1 MLTFA
6 NHINILL
13 SCVRVTCGYH
23 FSLSLSLSLSL
34 SSLLPLLLVCVCVC
48 VCVHSV
54 DRALDFVRVNDESA
68 GVLSPSYDL
77 PYSYMAGVA
86 EK

>member
-1 MLTFA
+1 M
-6 NHINILL
+6 
-13 SCVRVTCGYH
+13 CVSLVGII
-23 FSLSLSLSLSL
+23 SLSLSLSLLPPFSL
-34 SSLLPLLLVCVCVC
+34 CVCVCVC